1 MLSVKQPSSAH
12 RTLGSLLLLAFFFFQ
27 CTGPNS
33 NQQGAA
39 TDAAAAEYAAR
50 LAAAETRPDKY
61 AVRPPFEDAKVNVA
75 PTSHT
80 VQPGQST
87 TLTLPTG
94 TTIVVPA
101 AVFVT
106 LDGQPVTKPVD
117 IQFREFH
124 NAAQIIASG
133 IPMKVRGPNGEEDW
147 MQTAG
152 MFEIKGFSEGREV
165 KIAPGKSVTVNL
177 ASEVSGEYP
186 VWYFDPAAGNWAQ
199 QGANNPT
206 PNPEMKPLAREV
218 AALRSAVARPP
229 VAPVAFD
236 QSKPSL
242 DFKLNISEF
251 PELRT
256 LRNIVWQYAGND
268 PKLDPANNRW
278 IKKTNWSEAKLDPG
292 KSPNQY
298 TLTLVGDEQDYVIPV
313 QPSLSGNDLAAA
325 KATYEQAMVK
335 YRTLEAALNDKQ
347 AVMEQQAAFRRSL
360 QVEGFGIYNY
370 DLLLHRADALAVV
383 ADFDFGD
390 DFPKELKKLATVYLI
405 TGDGRTVVELPYY
418 NWSSFSYLPGK
429 DSRMVAILPG
439 NRIATFS
446 QADFQEQRD
455 ALFGA
460 KGSPYVFKMSTEGL
474 PVASEQELE
483 QRILNPGETGPRN
496 TASKSLVLEK
506 VFPNPLQDAVTV
518 AVSSPKEQTGRI
530 RLVNMSGAM
539 MLDEEVRFVEGDNQF
554 NYTLPGNLV
563 AGAYSVVAVGADGKN
578 VAKQVV
584 KR

>member
-1 MLSVKQPSSAH
+1 MNMSKRILQ
-12 RTLGSLLLLAFFFFQ
+12 SLLPLVAVLLLAQ
-27 CTGPNS
+27 CTGPDS
-33 NQQGAA
+33 NQQGST
-39 TDAAAAEYAAR
+39 TDVASADLAAR

-165 KIAPGKSVTVNL
+165 KIAPGKAVTVNL

-186 VWYFDPAAGNWAQ
+186 AWRFDPAAGNWAQ
-199 QGANNPT
+199 LGTNKPT
-206 PNPEMKPLAREV
+206 TNPELKPLIREV
-218 AALRSAVARPP
+218 AALRAATARPP
-229 VAPVAFD
+229 LAPVATD
-236 QSKPSL
+236 KSKPSL
-242 DFKLNISEF
+242 DFKLDISEF

-278 IKKTNWSEAKLDPG
+278 IKKTNWSEAKLEAG
-292 KSPNQY
+292 QTPNHY

-335 YRTLEAALNDKQ
+335 YRELETALNDKQ
-347 AVMEQQAAFRRSL
+347 VVMEQQAAFRRSL

-370 DLLLHRADALAVV
+370 DALVHRSDALAVV

-405 TGDGRTVVELPYY
+405 TADSRSVIELPFY
-418 NWSSFSYLPGK
+418 NWSSFSYLPNK
-429 DSRMVAILPG
+429 DSRLVAVLPG

-446 QADFQEQRD
+446 QADFDAQRD
-455 ALFGA
+455 ELFAA
-460 KGSPYVFKMSTEGL
+460 KGTRYVFKMHTEGQ
-474 PVASEQELE
+474 PVGSEQELQ
-483 QRILNPGETGPRN
+483 QRILNPGETGPN
-496 TASKSLVLEK
+496 VAAKSLVLEK

-539 MLDEEVRFVEGDNQF
+539 VLDEEVRFAEGDNQF

>member
-1 MLSVKQPSSAH
+1 MLFVKQPSPTH
-12 RTLGSLLLLAFFFFQ
+12 RTLGSLLLLAFFLFQ

-33 NQQGAA
+33 NQQGMA
-39 TDAAAAEYAAR
+39 TDAASAEYAAR
-50 LAAAETRPDKY
+50 LAAAETRPGKY
-61 AVRPPFEDAKVNVA
+61 AVRPPFEDAKINVA

-165 KIAPGKSVTVNL
+165 KIVPGKAVTVNL

-206 PNPEMKPLAREV
+206 PNPELKPLTREV
-218 AALRSAVARPP
+218 AALQAAVARQP

-242 DFKLNISEF
+242 DFKLDLSEF

-256 LRNIVWQYAGND
+256 LRNIVWQYAGTD
-268 PKLDPANNRW
+268 PQLDPANNRW
-278 IKKTNWSEAKLDPG
+278 IKKANWSEAKLDAS
-292 KSPNQY
+292 KTLNQY
-298 TLTLVGDEQDYVIPV
+298 TLTLVGDEKDYTIPV

-325 KATYEQAMVK
+325 KATYEKAMVK

-347 AVMEQQAAFRRSL
+347 AVIEQQAAFRRSL
-360 QVEGFGIYNY
+360 RVEGFGIYNY
-370 DLLLHRADALAVV
+370 DVLLHRADALAVV
-383 ADFDFGD
+383 ADFDFGEA
-390 DFPKELKKLATVYLI
+390 FPKELKKLATVYLI

-446 QADFQEQRD
+446 QADFQAQRD

-460 KGSPYVFKMSTEGL
+460 KGSPYVFKMSTEGQ

-483 QRILNPGETGPRN
+483 QRILNPGETGPGN
-496 TASKSLVLEK
+496 AAAKALVLEK

-530 RLVNMSGAM
+530 RLVSMSGAI
-539 MLDEEVRFVEGDNQF
+539 MLDEEVRFVQGDNQF
-554 NYTLPGNLV
+554 NYTLPGNMV
-563 AGAYSVVAVGADGKN
+563 AGAYSVVAVGADGRT

-584 KR
+584 KQ

>member
-1 MLSVKQPSSAH
+1 MLSVKQPTSAH
-12 RTLGSLLLLAFFFFQ
+12 RTLGPLLLLTFFLFQ

-33 NQQGAA
+33 NQQG
-39 TDAAAAEYAAR
+39 TTVDAASAEYAAR

-61 AVRPPFEDAKVNVA
+61 AVRPPFEDTKINVA
-75 PTSHT
+75 PTSHI

-133 IPMKVRGPNGEEDW
+133 IPMKVRGLNGEEDW

-152 MFEIKGFSEGREV
+152 MFEIKGFSEGKEV
-165 KIAPGKSVTVNL
+165 KIAPGKAVTVNL

-206 PNPEMKPLAREV
+206 PNPELKPLAREV
-218 AALRSAVARPP
+218 AALRSAVARQP

-242 DFKLNISEF
+242 DFKLDISEF

-256 LRNIVWQYAGND
+256 LRNIVWQYAGTD
-268 PKLDPANNRW
+268 PALDPANNRW
-278 IKKTNWSEAKLDPG
+278 IKKANWSEAKLDPG

-298 TLTLVGDEQDYVIPV
+298 ILTLVGDEKDYVIPV

-335 YRTLEAALNDKQ
+335 YRALETALNDKQ

-370 DLLLHRADALAVV
+370 DVLIHRADALAVV
-383 ADFDFGD
+383 ADFDFGETL
-390 DFPKELKKLATVYLI
+390 PKELKKLATVYLI
-405 TGDGRTVVELPYY
+405 TGDGRSVVELPYY
-418 NWSSFSYLPGK
+418 NWSQFSYLPNK

-446 QADFQEQRD
+446 QADFQAQRD
-455 ALFGA
+455 ALFAA
-460 KGSPYVFKMSTEGL
+460 KGSPYVFKMSTEGQ

-483 QRILNPGETGPRN
+483 QRILNPGEAGPGN
-496 TASKSLVLEK
+496 AAAKSLVLEK

-539 MLDEEVRFVEGDNQF
+539 VLDEEVRFVEGDNQF

-584 KR
+584 KK

>member
-1 MLSVKQPSSAH
+1 MNTSKRAFQNLIP
-12 RTLGSLLLLAFFFFQ
+12 LLLAFCFFQ
-27 CTGPNS
+27 CGGSDN
-33 NQQGAA
+33 NQQGAVS
-39 TDAAAAEYAAR
+39 DASAADYAAR

-61 AVRPPFEDAKVNVA
+61 SVRPPFEEAKVNVA
-75 PTSHT
+75 PSSHM

-87 TLTLPTG
+87 TLTMPTG
-94 TTIVVPA
+94 TTIVIPA

-152 MFEIKGFSEGREV
+152 MFEIKGFSEGKEV

-177 ASEVSGEYP
+177 ASEVSGDYP
-186 VWYFDPAAGNWAQ
+186 SWYFDPAAGNWLQ
-199 QGANNPT
+199 LGVNKPT
-206 PNPEMKPLAREV
+206 PNPELKPLAREV
-218 AALRSAVARPP
+218 AALRAATARPP
-229 VAPVAFD
+229 VAPVAMD
-236 QSKPSL
+236 KSKPSL
-242 DFKLNISEF
+242 DFKLDISEF
-251 PELRT
+251 PELRS

-278 IKKTNWSEAKLDPG
+278 IKKATWSEAKLEVG
-292 KSPNQY
+292 STPNQY

-325 KATYEQAMVK
+325 QATYEKAMVK
-335 YRTLEAALNDKQ
+335 YRELEAALNDKQ
-347 AVMEQQAAFRRSL
+347 ATMEQQAAFRRSL

-370 DLLLHRADALAVV
+370 DALVHRSDALPLV
-383 ADFDFGD
+383 ADFDFGE
-390 DFPKELKKLATVYLI
+390 DFPKELKKLAVVYLI
-405 TGDGRTVVELPYY
+405 TADSRSVIELPFY
-418 NWSSFSYLPGK
+418 NWSQFSYLPNK
-429 DSRMVAILPG
+429 DSRLVAVLPG

-446 QADFQEQRD
+446 QADFNAQRD
-455 ALFGA
+455 ALFAA
-460 KGSPYVFKMSTEGL
+460 KNNRYVFKMHTEGQ

-483 QRILNPGETGPRN
+483 QRILNPGEQSSG
-496 TASKSLVLEK
+496 TAGQGGLMLEK

-530 RLVNMSGAM
+530 RLVNMSGSM
-539 MLDEEVRFVEGDNQF
+539 LLDEEVRFTEGDNQF
-554 NYTLPGNLV
+554 TYNLPGNLV
-563 AGAYSVVAVGADGKN
+563 AGAYSMVAVGADGRT